1 MRNMEKQLL
10 GMSKE
15 ISLLKGNKQKAEKE
29 LLRMIEETKK
39 AEGRVIELVAKN
51 RLVESFNVEL

>member
-1 MRNMEKQLL
+1 MEKQLL

-51 RLVESFNVEL
+51 RLVESYNVEL

>member
-1 MRNMEKQLL
+1 MEKQLL

>member
-15 ISLLKGNKQKAEKE
+15 ISLLKGNKQKTEKE